1 MKLERVT
8 CVIDRA
14 AHLKIEK
21 TVPSWEVRVL
31 TAIFGAGNVS
41 VTKTETY
48 SGDFDADKEW
58 ASMLNRYKSAQDEH
72 AESIFL
78 KVYPNADV
86 LDQAFERMLEKA
98 STPKRVRESA
108 SVAA

>member
-8 CVIDRA
+8 CLIDRA

-31 TAIFGAGNVS
+31 RAVFGEGNIS
-41 VTKTETY
+41 IGNTEFY
-48 SGDFDADKEW
+48 EGDFDARKEW
-58 ASMLNRYKSAQDEH
+58 ESMYNRYKTAQDSD

-78 KVYPNADV
+78 KVYPSVDA
-86 LDQAFERMLEKA
+86 LEQAFERTQERAKRKSAEVRA
-98 STPKRVRESA
+98 SA
-108 SVAA
+108 

>member
-21 TVPSWEVRVL
+21 EVPSWEVRVL
-31 TAIFGAGNVS
+31 AAIFDGPNVT

-48 SGDFDADKEW
+48 EGNFDADKEW
-58 ASMLNRYKSAQDEH
+58 ASMFNRYKSAQDEH
-72 AESIFL
+72 AKSIFL

-86 LDQAFERMLEKA
+86 LDQAFERMTAKA